1 MPPSNEVGSLDR
13 QNGAVPNSSDSP
25 VQVGNTLAD
34 LEQKIKDLEAK
45 VALRTQQL
53 MASTSRAYEFL
64 DSLNMGFIMFDVNGQ
79 VVISNQSIR
88 KILQIK
94 AGHDQQIST
103 WDSATIQKLFLPEL
117 DISKNVQQIL
127 HEPKMLEYKDISCG
141 PNVLHLFFAPLTG
154 QSAEGESQQLG
165 VVTLIENVT
174 EQKVLERSKDEFLS
188 IASHELRTPLT
199 AIRGNSAMIKKYYG
213 DQIPVKDV
221 NEMIEDIHES
231 SVRLIDI
238 VNDFLDA
245 SKLEQGSMNMEP
257 VDFTIS
263 DVVGE
268 VMRDLKTICEEK
280 GVQLVQDPSLASLPH
295 AKADKMRIKQVIYNL
310 IGNSSKFT
318 EKGSITV
325 SGQADDHFIYISVT
339 DTGRGMPPEAQKLLF
354 RKFQQAGS
362 SLLERDTTKGTGLGL
377 YISKQIVELSGGKIG
392 LAHSEP
398 GIGSTFTFSLPRA

>member
-1 MPPSNEVGSLDR
+1 MPPSNEVGSSD
-13 QNGAVPNSSDSP
+13 NATNPPAGAYD
-25 VQVGNTLAD
+25 QAAGWTLAD
-34 LEQKIKDLEAK
+34 IEQKIKDLEAK
-45 VALRTQQL
+45 VNLRTQQL

-64 DSLNMGFIMFDVNGQ
+64 DSLNMGFVMFDVNGQ

-94 AGHDQQIST
+94 AGQEQQITT
-103 WDSATIQKLFLPEL
+103 WDSETIQKLFMPEL
-117 DISKNVQQIL
+117 DVNKSVHQIL
-127 HEPKMLEYKDISCG
+127 NDPKMLEYKDISCG

-213 DQIPVKDV
+213 DKIPVQDV
-221 NEMIEDIHES
+221 NEMIDDIHES
-231 SVRLIDI
+231 SVRLIEI

-245 SKLEQGSMNMEP
+245 SKLEQGSMTMEP
-257 VDFTIS
+257 SEFAIKE
-263 DVVGE
+263 VVEE
-268 VMRDLKTICEEK
+268 VMRDLKTIADEK
-280 GVQLVQDPSLASLPH
+280 GLQLIANQSLDQLPH
-295 AKADKMRIKQVIYNL
+295 AHADKMRIKQVIYNL
-310 IGNSSKFT
+310 IGNSAKFT
-318 EKGSITV
+318 EHGNITV
-325 SGQADDHFIYISVT
+325 SGQADDHFLYISVK
-339 DTGRGMPPEAQKLLF
+339 DTGRGMPPESQKLLF

-377 YISKQIVELSGGKIG
+377 YISKQIVEQSGGKIG
-392 LAHSEP
+392 LAQSEP
-398 GIGSTFTFSLPRA
+398 GVGSTFTFSLPRS